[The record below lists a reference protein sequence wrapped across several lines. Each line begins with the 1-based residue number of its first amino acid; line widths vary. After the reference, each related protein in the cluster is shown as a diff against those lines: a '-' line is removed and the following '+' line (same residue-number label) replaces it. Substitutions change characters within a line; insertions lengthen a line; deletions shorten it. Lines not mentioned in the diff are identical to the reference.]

1 MAKAEAVPEEGNV
14 FFNEDD
20 GTVDLS
26 GVDES
31 VQFEVMPR
39 GKYPVILESLEYK
52 ISESGGNPMW
62 SWEMTVTGDGEYAG
76 RKLYYHTVFQGKPGA
91 ISRTKRAIKIIAPQY
106 ADVKFNPEEVADS
119 GELVG
124 AEFVAQVDI
133 KPYQGEKRN
142 NVKDVLPATG
152 GDDFL
157 S

>member
-1 MAKAEAVPEEGNV
+1 MAKATVEEEGGNA

-31 VQFEVMPR
+31 VKFETMPR
-39 GKYPVILESLEYK
+39 GKYPVILDSLEYK
-52 ISESGGNPMW
+52 ISESAGNPMW
-62 SWEMTVTGDGEYAG
+62 AWEMLITGDGEYAG
-76 RKLYYHTVFQGKPGA
+76 RRLFYHTVFQGKPGA
-91 ISRTKRAIKIIAPQY
+91 LARTKRAIQIIAPQY
-106 ADVKFNPEEVADS
+106 AEVKFNAEEVADS

-133 KPYQGEKRN
+133 RTYNKERVN
-142 NVKDVLPATG
+142 NVKDIHPASG

-157 S
+157 